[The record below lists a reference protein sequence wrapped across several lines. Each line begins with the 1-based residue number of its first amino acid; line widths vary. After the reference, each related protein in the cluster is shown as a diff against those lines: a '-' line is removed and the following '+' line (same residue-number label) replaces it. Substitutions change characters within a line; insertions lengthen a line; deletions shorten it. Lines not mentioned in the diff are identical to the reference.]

1 MAISES
7 MEEGTYMYTYV
18 DMSYI
23 YMLITFLCDTAVI
36 LITCSLS
43 TSFDALG
50 LPCSFF
56 PKPPANGGP
65 EGGPAASHAAGSATS
80 SVGSS
85 HSHSSL
91 LSSSGS
97 ASMPPP
103 SRLPFS
109 SSAHSGLHYS
119 AKSHAHPHAGKSF
132 AELELAKALLE
143 LPGGSQA
150 SSSSSSKSLG
160 YHTPSPKPSP
170 GKGKGLVGA
179 KKKLSSSS
187 PGEHEG
193 YYPCNRCG
201 R

>member
-1 MAISES
+1 ML
-7 MEEGTYMYTYV
+7 GTCNQNLSCSSFHIIT
-18 DMSYI
+18 SCSHI
-23 YMLITFLCDTAVI
+23 YNMVFL
-36 LITCSLS
+36 
-43 TSFDALG
+43 FW
-50 LPCSFF
+50 CSFF
-56 PKPPANGGP
+56 PKTNGGP
-65 EGGPAASHAAGSATS
+65 DSAGGSATTTI
-80 SVGSS
+80 SVGGAPSNMGSS

-91 LSSSGS
+91 PSSSSSPGP
-97 ASMPPP
+97 ASIPAP

-119 AKSHAHPHAGKSF
+119 AKSQTHPYHHPSNPHAGKSY

-143 LPGGSQA
+143 LPGGNQ
-150 SSSSSSKSLG
+150 SSSSSTKSVG

-170 GKGKGLVGA
+170 GKGKGLMGP